1 MAVKTIQISA
11 NISVETK
18 ALLEK
23 YAEVQG
29 VKKAFVIEQAL
40 LHHLQA
46 LNELPADIVISPC
59 LIVSRTSGER
69 VLERVEKP
77 GLPTRV
83 MGALGRGQASVSG
96 LKAVMGR
103 RVVKQECL
111 GQPPHLRIVDPSREN
126 LIERRLVDGGKNSR
140 HPASRPTPGAGCW
153 PSSSA
158 ARIAS

>member
-11 NISVETK
+11 NISIETK

-46 LNELPADIVISPC
+46 LNELPADIVISPR

-77 GLPTRV
+77 GLPTEA
-83 MGALGRGQASVSG
+83 M
-96 LKAVMGR
+96 
-103 RVVKQECL
+103 
-111 GQPPHLRIVDPSREN
+111 RE
-126 LIERRLVDGGKNSR
+126 LFEDD
-140 HPASRPTPGAGCW
+140 
-153 PSSSA
+153 
-158 ARIAS
+158 